1 MGHVFLGAWTLKGA
15 FWWIV
20 EYNLPIVSNSCD
32 IDKIK
37 NELILSRLYYH
48 LKVEVGSLATL
59 AMLVMSPEGGFQRF
73 ASYDLLLLHSVL
85 WEGEEE
91 LEVPPPWASA

>member
-1 MGHVFLGAWTLKGA
+1 MHFGGLWITTCPEWPIHVILL
-15 FWWIV
+15 I
-20 EYNLPIVSNSCD
+20 L
-32 IDKIK
+32 K

-48 LKVEVGSLATL
+48 LRVEVGSSVML
-59 AMLVMSPEGGFQRF
+59 AMLVMSPEEGFQRF
-73 ASYDLLLLHSVL
+73 ASNDLLLLHSVL